1 MKLLGTGKMIQVAI
15 DSHRDTPMADLEFS
29 LEFYVYPNRRKLIS
43 KSDLIRIDRTDGT
56 SLFYV
61 LLDTRTLGEGTLMC
75 NVHINDPEPR
85 WKGGKRPVLIRRNT
99 GYGIGNTPDSPN
111 NAIQREWIEGYKI
124 DFNTVWSIPK
134 PEVAYIF
141 YGKFVD
147 QINSFDELTPE
158 MLVSPENKI
167 ISVSAGK
174 MGKTPI
180 SDIVA
185 GNKVLVLI
193 PSDYGYVA
201 TKDNGIGGK
210 VPFDTSIMG
219 CNGEKQIAVDG
230 STYDI
235 YGEFMTVSGELFIYV
250 D

>member
-1 MKLLGTGKMIQVAI
+1 MELPGIGKMIQVAI
-15 DSHRDTPMADLEFS
+15 NSHRDIPMADLEFS
-29 LEFYVYPNRRKLIS
+29 LEFYVHANRRKLVS
-43 KSDLIRIDRTDGT
+43 KSDLVRIDRTDGT

-61 LLDTRTLGEGTLMC
+61 LLDTRTLGQGALMC
-75 NVHINDPEPR
+75 NVCIADPEPR
-85 WKGGKRPVLIRRNT
+85 WKNGKRPVLIRRNT
-99 GYGIGNTPDSPN
+99 GIGIGGGVVSPH
-111 NAIQREWIEGYKI
+111 NAIQKDWIEGYKI
-124 DFNTVWSIPK
+124 DFNIVWSIPK

-141 YGKFVD
+141 YGKFID

-158 MLVSPENKI
+158 MLVSPQNKI
-167 ISVSAGK
+167 ISVTAGK

-185 GNKVLVLI
+185 GNKVIVLV

-219 CNGEKQIAVDG
+219 CNGEKQITVDG
-230 STYDI
+230 STYNI

>member
-1 MKLLGTGKMIQVAI
+1 MELQGTGYMVQVII
-15 DSHRDTPMADLEFS
+15 DSYRGTPMKDLDFT
-29 LEFYVYPNRRKLIS
+29 LEFYVNANRRETLR
-43 KSDLIRIDRTDGT
+43 KSDLLRIEMEEDAV
-56 SLFYV
+56 FV
-61 LLDTRTLGEGTLMC
+61 AMLDSRRLGKGTLWC
-75 NVHINDPEPR
+75 NVHIADPENRFP
-85 WKGGKRPVLIRRNT
+85 GGSRPVKFKCHT
-99 GYGIGNTPDSPN
+99 GKFIGECNQHAYPTMHD
-111 NAIQREWIEGYKI
+111 WCEGYKAS
-124 DFNTVWSIPK
+124 FNFLWKLPK

-141 YGKFVD
+141 YGKFMD
-147 QINSFDELTPE
+147 QISSFDELTPE

-167 ISVSAGK
+167 VSVAAGK

-185 GNKVLVLI
+185 GNKVLVLV

-219 CNGEKQIAVDG
+219 CNGEKQISVDG
-230 STYDI
+230 STYNI

>member
-1 MKLLGTGKMIQVAI
+1 MELPGIGKMIQVAI
-15 DSHRDTPMADLEFS
+15 NSHRDIPMADLEFS
-29 LEFYVYPNRRKLIS
+29 LEFYVHVNRRKLVS
-43 KSDLIRIDRTDGT
+43 KSDLVRIDKTDGT

-61 LLDTRTLGEGTLMC
+61 LLDTRTLGQGTLMC
-75 NVHINDPEPR
+75 NVSIVDPEPR
-85 WKGGKRPVLIRRNT
+85 WKNGKRPVLIRRNT
-99 GYGIGNTPDSPN
+99 GIGIGSGVVSPH
-111 NAIQREWIEGYKI
+111 NAIQKDWIEGYKI
-124 DFNTVWSIPK
+124 DFNIVWSIPK

-147 QINSFDELTPE
+147 QINSFDELTPD
-158 MLVSPENKI
+158 MLISPENKI
-167 ISVSAGK
+167 VSVTAGK

-185 GNKVLVLI
+185 GNKVLVLV

-219 CNGEKQIAVDG
+219 CNGEKQITVDG
-230 STYDI
+230 STYNI

>member
-1 MKLLGTGKMIQVAI
+1 MEQPGTGKMIQIQI
-15 DSHRDTPMADLEFS
+15 DSHRDVSMNNLNFW
-29 LEFYVYPNRRKLIS
+29 LEFYVHANRRKQVS
-43 KSDLIRIDRTDGT
+43 KNDLIRIDRTDGT
-56 SLFYV
+56 SMFFA
-61 LLDTRTLGEGTLMC
+61 LLDTRTLGSGALMC
-75 NVHINDPEPR
+75 NVCISDPEPR
-85 WKGGKRPVLIRRNT
+85 WKNGSRPVRLVRNT
-99 GYGIGNTPDSPN
+99 GIGVGGATVNSLHS
-111 NAIQREWIEGYKI
+111 IQREWVEGYKV
-124 DFNTVWSIPK
+124 DFNVVWSIPK

-147 QINSFDELTPE
+147 QISSFDELTPE
-158 MLVSPENKI
+158 MLISPENKI
-167 ISVSAGK
+167 ISVAAGK
-174 MGKTPI
+174 MGKTPV

-185 GNKVLVLI
+185 GNKVLVLT
-193 PSDYGYVA
+193 PSEYGYVA

-230 STYDI
+230 TSYNI

>member
-1 MKLLGTGKMIQVAI
+1 MITEGTGFNIEIEI
-15 DSHRDTPMADLEFS
+15 DSLKGTGMKDLDFK
-29 LEFYVYPNRRKLIS
+29 LEFYVHPNRRVYFRKEDLVHVAM
-43 KSDLIRIDRTDGT
+43 SDGDK
-56 SLFYV
+56 FYA
-61 LLDTRTLGEGTLMC
+61 LLNTAGMGHGQLMC
-75 NVHINDPEPR
+75 RATIQDAEPK
-85 WKGGKRPVLIRRNT
+85 WKGGSRPVIINQST
-99 GYGIGNTPDSPN
+99 GRMIGGGFLPTSHH
-111 NAIQREWIEGYKI
+111 EEYEEGYRI
-124 DFNTVWSIPK
+124 RFNFVYGLPK

-158 MLVSPENKI
+158 MLVSPDNKI

-180 SDIVA
+180 NDIVA
-185 GNKVLVLI
+185 GNKVLVLV

-219 CNGEKQIAVDG
+219 CNGEKQLSVDG
-230 STYDI
+230 TTYNI
-235 YGEFMTVSGELFIYV
+235 YGEFMTVSGQLFIYV

>member
-1 MKLLGTGKMIQVAI
+1 MEQPGIGYIVQVEI
-15 DSHRDTPMADLEFS
+15 DSHRNTPMRDLEFS
-29 LEFYVYPNRRKLIS
+29 LEFYVYPNRRVRFS
-43 KSDLIRIDRTDGT
+43 KDKLIRIERADGDA
-56 SLFYV
+56 YYA
-61 LLDTRTLGEGTLMC
+61 LLDSRVLGTGQLMC
-75 NVHINDPEPR
+75 NVRISDPEPR
-85 WKGGKRPVLIRRNT
+85 WAGGKRPVILKRNT
-99 GYGIGNTPDSPN
+99 GKTIGATGHNAAC
-111 NAIQREWIEGYKI
+111 AIQKNWEEGYKV
-124 DFNTVWSIPK
+124 DFNFVWGIPK

-147 QINSFDELTPE
+147 QIRSFDELTPE
-158 MLVSPENKI
+158 MLVSPDNHI

-185 GNKVLVLI
+185 GNKVLVLV

-230 STYDI
+230 TTYNI
-235 YGEFMTVSGELFIYV
+235 FGEFMTVSGELFIYV

>member
-1 MKLLGTGKMIQVAI
+1 MEGPGTGKMIQISI
-15 DSHRDTPMADLEFS
+15 DSHRDTPMQDLNFA
-29 LEFYVYPNRRKLIS
+29 LEFYVYPNRRKQVS
-43 KSDLIRIDRTDGT
+43 KNDLIRIDRTDGT
-56 SLFYV
+56 SMFFV
-61 LLDTRTLGEGTLMC
+61 LLDTRTLGSGALMC
-75 NVHINDPEPR
+75 NVYISDPEPR
-85 WKGGKRPVLIRRNT
+85 WKNSLRPVHLVRNT
-99 GYGIGNTPDSPN
+99 GIGVGGATVNSSN
-111 NAIQREWIEGYKI
+111 SIQREWVEGYKV
-124 DFNTVWSIPK
+124 DFNSVWSIPK

-174 MGKTPI
+174 MSKTPI

-185 GNKVLVLI
+185 GNKVLVLV

-230 STYDI
+230 TSYNI

>member
-1 MKLLGTGKMIQVAI
+1 MRLPGTGQMIQVSI
-15 DSHRDTPMADLEFS
+15 DSHRGQSMADLDFS
-29 LEFYVYPNRRKLIS
+29 LEFYVYPNRRKTFRKDELV
-43 KSDLIRIDRTDGT
+43 RIDKTDGT
-56 SLFYV
+56 SLYIA
-61 LLDTRTLGEGTLMC
+61 LIDTRMLGVGELMC
-75 NVHINDPEPR
+75 HVRIGDPEPR
-85 WKGGKRPVLIRRNT
+85 WAGGKRPVLVKRAT
-99 GYGIGNTPDSPN
+99 GIPVGDARVLESH
-111 NAIQREWIEGYKI
+111 AVQKEWIEGYKV
-124 DFNTVWSIPK
+124 DFNSLWSIPK

-141 YGKFVD
+141 YGKFVE
-147 QINSFDELTPE
+147 QIDSFDELTPE

-167 ISVSAGK
+167 VSVSAGK

-219 CNGEKQIAVDG
+219 CNGEKQITVDG
-230 STYDI
+230 STYNI